1 MDVEKI
7 GRVEAFPLR
16 YAEPN
21 NNGKTRHIT
30 LVRIETASGAVGWG
44 EAITGAEDASI
55 ATKVI
60 VDRGFAGRLIG
71 RDPRDVEAIWSEF
84 RESTYW
90 SGNGGIVTFAISA
103 IDMALWD
110 LAGRL
115 AGLPLYRLLGGK
127 RHDRIR
133 AASSIIFDTANLD
146 AIGRQFADLKSRGY
160 GVLKGG
166 WGHDLSIAF
175 GRDPKRDLAIVHTVR
190 EAVGEDAE
198 IIVDVAAGSGWT
210 ASHAITMAR
219 AFEPYRLYW
228 LEDALAEGDAAGWR
242 RLREA
247 TATPLCTGEKGW
259 TVPHFR
265 GLIDNGAL
273 DVVMIDPARAEGVT
287 GSKKVIDLA
296 AEAGMSWNAHA
307 WSSALDTAASLHLA
321 AASPNVL
328 ILELKPEPSPMQ
340 NDIVSAPIVMEGGWI
355 RVGDA
360 PGLGVTVDEA
370 AVRRYVFE

>member
-1 MDVEKI
+1 MSQEKI
-7 GRVEAFPLR
+7 ARVETFPLR

-21 NNGKTRHIT
+21 NNGKTRHVT
-30 LVRIETASGAVGWG
+30 LVRLETASGAVGWG
-44 EAITGAEDASI
+44 EAITGSEDA
-55 ATKVI
+55 ALAMKVI
-60 VDRGFAGRLIG
+60 MERGFNPRLIG

-84 RESTYW
+84 RKSTYW

-110 LAGRL
+110 LAGYL
-115 AGLPLYRLLGGK
+115 AGLPVHRLLGGK
-127 RHDRIR
+127 RRDRVR
-133 AASSIIFDTANLD
+133 AASSIIFDTGNLS
-146 AIGRQFADLKSRGY
+146 GLGKQFAELRARGY

-175 GRDPKRDLAIVHTVR
+175 GRDAKRDVAIVRAMR

-228 LEDALAEGDAAGWR
+228 LEDALPEADIEGWK
-242 RLREA
+242 RLRA
-247 TATPLCTGEKGW
+247 GTATPLCTGEKGW
-259 TVPHFR
+259 TVPHFQ
-265 GLIDNGAL
+265 GLVNSGAL
-273 DVVMIDPARAEGVT
+273 DIIMMDPGRAEGLT
-287 GSKKVIDLA
+287 GSKKIIDIA
-296 AEAGMSWNAHA
+296 AAAGMSWNAHS
-307 WSSALDTAASLHLA
+307 WSSAINTAASLHLC

-328 ILELKPEPSPMQ
+328 LLELKPEPSPMQ
-340 NDIVSAPIVMEGGWI
+340 NDIVSDPIVMKDGWI
-355 RVGDA
+355 AVSDA

-370 AVRRYVFE
+370 AVRRFAFD